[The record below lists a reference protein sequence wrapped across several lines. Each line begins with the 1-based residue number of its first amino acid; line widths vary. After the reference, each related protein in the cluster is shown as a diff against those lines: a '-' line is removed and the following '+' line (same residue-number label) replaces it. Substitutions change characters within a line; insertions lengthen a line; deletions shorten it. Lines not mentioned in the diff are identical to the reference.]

1 MESESSHGGPLGGK
15 LRSDLIVVTREH
27 KPLCPITS
35 QFRTQIR
42 LLADFGE
49 VFHSL
54 PRRLFLTYIFLTGNI
69 VQLEVPGAMTGKWTG
84 GRSAPERRQGLMP
97 RLLGATP
104 GDQPRSQRPWIG
116 GKGVRRAL
124 PSPASASGACPSPC
138 SSMACGACL
147 ARHGGLWLRR
157 VPGGRPAGPVTP
169 SCEPLGA
176 GIGWPRLGVERF
188 PNGREEPRRRRFPGR
203 P

>member
-116 GKGVRRAL
+116 GRAFGVRCPPLPVRLAHARLPARPWPAAHAWHAMAVSGSAVSLGGVPPAPSRRRAS
-124 PSPASASGACPSPC
+124 PSGQASG
-138 SSMACGACL
+138 G
-147 ARHGGLWLRR
+147 HG
-157 VPGGRPAGPVTP
+157 
-169 SCEPLGA
+169 
-176 GIGWPRLGVERF
+176 
-188 PNGREEPRRRRFPGR
+188 
-203 P
+203 